1 MHFTGVIFIFY
12 CTFYRTFLRRYSSAL
27 FNPGRNLLK
36 VQRFLFGLQRNKD
49 FFTVNVI
56 ILRFPEMANH

>member
-27 FNPGRNLLK
+27 FNPGRNLLQ
-36 VQRFLFGLQRNKD
+36 VQRFPFGLHRDKNV
-49 FFTVNVI
+49 FTVDVI
-56 ILRFPEMANH
+56 ILRFPEMTNH